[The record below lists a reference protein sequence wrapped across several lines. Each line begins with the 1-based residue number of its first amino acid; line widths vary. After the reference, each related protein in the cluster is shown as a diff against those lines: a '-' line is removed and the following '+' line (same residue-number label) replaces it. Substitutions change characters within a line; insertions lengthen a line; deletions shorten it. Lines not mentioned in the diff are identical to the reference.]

1 MKVIAGVDGSKYAR
15 WAIEWIAQFPFAS
28 SPQVTALHVMDIVS
42 LRAPFLGQ
50 PVVIGNAHFIRAEIT
65 RLVTRGKKIV
75 AETTTLLSSLH
86 VKGRVVTE
94 RGTIATSIL
103 RRATDQNRLVV
114 IGSRGLDALD
124 RFMLGSVSTKVT
136 LHAPC
141 SVLVVK
147 QAPRLLKRVILAIDG
162 SKSSEKTLQ
171 FLLRNMRSTQRNP
184 SVWEKGTEEA
194 ITVMVVHVMP
204 SSKCSEMKESG
215 KALVHSYAEKLVM
228 AGYEVEEILRFGNPA
243 DEIIKLAQ
251 RRNADLVLTGAK
263 GLGAIG
269 RLLLG
274 SVSMRLI
281 QHSRCSVLLVR

>member
-15 WAIEWIAQFPFAS
+15 WAIEWIAQFPFATP
-28 SPQVTALHVMDIVS
+28 PQVTALHVVDVVS
-42 LRAPFLGQ
+42 LRAPFMTQGI
-50 PVVIGNAHFIRAEIT
+50 VIGNEHFIRAEIT
-65 RLVTRGKKIV
+65 RLVTRGKKIA
-75 AETTTLLSSLH
+75 AEMRTLLSSLH

-103 RRATDQNRLVV
+103 NRAVGQDCLVV
-114 IGSRGLDALD
+114 LGSRGLDGLD
-124 RFMLGSVSTKVT
+124 RFMLGSVSTQVT
-136 LHAPC
+136 LHTPC
-141 SVLVVK
+141 AVLVVK
-147 QAPRLLKRVILAIDG
+147 QAPKLLKQVVLAIDG

-171 FLLRNMRSTQRNP
+171 FLLRKMRSTCRNP
-184 SVWEKGTEEA
+184 SVWDKGTEEA

-204 SSKCSEMKESG
+204 TAKSLEVNEAG

-228 AGYEVEEILRFGNPA
+228 AGYHVEKILRFGNPA

-251 RRNADLVLTGAK
+251 RHKADLVVTGAK

-274 SVSMRLI
+274 SVSTRLI

>member
-15 WAIEWIAQFPFAS
+15 WAIGWIAQFPFAS

-65 RLVTRGKKIV
+65 RLVTRGKKVV

-86 VKGRVVTE
+86 LKGRVVTE
-94 RGTIATSIL
+94 RGTIAISIL

-114 IGSRGLDALD
+114 IGSRGLDGLD
-124 RFMLGSVSTKVT
+124 RFMLGSVSTQVT

-141 SVLVVK
+141 SVLIVK
-147 QAPRLLKRVILAIDG
+147 QAPRLLRRVILAIDG
-162 SKSSEKTLQ
+162 STSSEKTLQ
-171 FLLRNMRSTQRNP
+171 FLLRKMCSTQRNP

-204 SSKCSEMKESG
+204 SSKYPEVKEAG
-215 KALVHSYAEKLVM
+215 KVLVHSYAEKLAM

-251 RRNADLVLTGAK
+251 RHKADLVVTGAK
-263 GLGAIG
+263 GLGAIR

-274 SVSMRLI
+274 SVSTRLI
-281 QHSRCSVLLVR
+281 QHSRCSVLVVR

>member
-65 RLVTRGKKIV
+65 RLVTRGKKI
-75 AETTTLLSSLH
+75 ADEITTLLSSLH
-86 VKGRVVTE
+86 LKGRVVTE

-171 FLLRNMRSTQRNP
+171 FLLRNMRSTQKNP
-184 SVWEKGTEEA
+184 SVWEKGTEAA

-204 SSKCSEMKESG
+204 SSKYPEVKESG

>member
-1 MKVIAGVDGSKYAR
+1 MKVLAGVDGSKYAR

-28 SPQVTALHVMDIVS
+28 SPQVTALHVVDVVS
-42 LRAPFLGQ
+42 LRAPFINQ
-50 PVVIGNAHFIRAEIT
+50 PVVIGNEHFIQAEIT
-65 RLVTRGKKIV
+65 RLVTRGKKIA
-75 AETTTLLSSLH
+75 AETKALLSSLH
-86 VKGRVVTE
+86 LKGRVVTE

-103 RRATDQNRLVV
+103 RRATDQDRLVV
-114 IGSRGLDALD
+114 LGSRGLDALD
-124 RFMLGSVSTKVT
+124 RFMLGSVSTQVT

-147 QAPRLLKRVILAIDG
+147 QAPRFLKRVILTIDG

-171 FLLRNMRSTQRNP
+171 FLLREMRPTYMNP
-184 SVWEKGTEEA
+184 SMWEKGTEEA

-204 SSKCSEMKESG
+204 SSKYPEVTEAG
-215 KALVHSYAEKLVM
+215 KALVHCSAEKLAM

-243 DEIIKLAQ
+243 DEIIELAH
-251 RRNADLVLTGAK
+251 RHKADLVVTGAK
-263 GLGAIG
+263 GKGAVA

-274 SVSMRLI
+274 SVSTRLI